1 MQRCNWVSDDPL
13 YLAYHDQEWGRPLYD
28 GDRLF
33 ELLCLEGQQAGL
45 SWSTVLK
52 KRAHYRHCFF
62 GFAAGHMAA
71 LSEAQL
77 AEFMQDS
84 GLIRNRRKLAALVQ
98 NARAYLALQAQG
110 EDFSTL
116 LWSFVGG
123 QPQVN
128 HFASAEQVPAS
139 TPASVAM
146 SKALKKCGFTFVGPT
161 ICYAFMQAAGLV
173 NDHLTGCDWHARC
186 NGAHVTDK
194 DDNR

>member
-13 YLAYHDQEWGRPLYD
+13 YLAYHDQEWGRPLYN

-45 SWSTVLK
+45 SWITVLK
-52 KRAHYRHCFF
+52 KRAHYQHCFF
-62 GFAAGHMAA
+62 GFAAGRMAV

-146 SKALKKCGFTFVGPT
+146 SKALKKRGFTFVGPT

-186 NGAHVTDK
+186 NGAHFTDK

>member
-45 SWSTVLK
+45 SWITVLK

-62 GFAAGHMAA
+62 GFKAGHMAA

-77 AEFMQDS
+77 AGFMQDS

-146 SKALKKCGFTFVGPT
+146 SKALKKHGFTFVGPT

-186 NGAHVTDK
+186 NGAHFTDK

>member
-1 MQRCNWVSDDPL
+1 MTATVCLNCCVWKVSKRG
-13 YLAYHDQEWGRPLYD
+13 YLDHGTE
-28 GDRLF
+28 
-33 ELLCLEGQQAGL
+33 
-45 SWSTVLK
+45 

-62 GFAAGHMAA
+62 GFAAGRMAA

-146 SKALKKCGFTFVGPT
+146 SKALKS
-161 ICYAFMQAAGLV
+161 AALPLLAPLSV
-173 NDHLTGCDWHARC
+173 MPLCKRPVW
-186 NGAHVTDK
+186 
-194 DDNR
+194 

>member
-45 SWSTVLK
+45 SWITVLK

-62 GFAAGHMAA
+62 GFAAGRMAA

-77 AEFMQDS
+77 AGLMQDS

-123 QPQVN
+123 QPQIN

-146 SKALKKCGFTFVGPT
+146 SKALKKRGFTFVGPT

-173 NDHLTGCDWHARC
+173 NDHLTCCDWHARC
-186 NGAHVTDK
+186 NGAHFTDK

>member
-45 SWSTVLK
+45 SWITVLK

-62 GFAAGHMAA
+62 GFAAVHMAA

-146 SKALKKCGFTFVGPT
+146 SKALKKRGFTFVGPT

-186 NGAHVTDK
+186 NGAHFTDK
-194 DDNR
+194 DDNW